1 MPDPIG
7 RLSSAEDEPCSSAAG
22 GSGWTFLAPAL
33 YVTAQSAWTLSTR
46 GPPREGPAGIALVGW
61 WRVDPAAALLA
72 IPWLVREGLEG
83 VRGEDCC

>member
-1 MPDPIG
+1 M
-7 RLSSAEDEPCSSAAG
+7 
-22 GSGWTFLAPAL
+22 
-33 YVTAQSAWTLSTR
+33 TAQSAWTLSTR